1 MNAGTSSP
9 SKNIDRLLS
18 PVRSKTVMKFIK
30 DVETVRERAR
40 RHIDRGAVTP
50 SLKIDAKEVCTI
62 LNEALATE
70 LVCILRYQ
78 HHYYM
83 ATGMHG
89 PAVKAEM
96 KEHWD
101 EEQRHADILA
111 ERIRQLGGVPDFSPK
126 GLTKSHTEYVEGHD
140 LADMVREDLI
150 AERIVCQTY
159 AEIIRF
165 LSDKDPTSR
174 TLMEEILRN
183 EEEHADD
190 LADLLFA
197 LDPSTGKAEGDT
209 PSDGKQRAK
218 KAE

>member
-1 MNAGTSSP
+1 M
-9 SKNIDRLLS
+9 R
-18 PVRSKTVMKFIK
+18 FIK

-40 RHIDRGAVTP
+40 QHIDRGAITP
-50 SLKIDAKEVCTI
+50 ELKVDPKEVCSI

-83 ATGMHG
+83 ASGIHG
-89 PAVKAEM
+89 PVVKAQM
-96 KEHWD
+96 KEHWG

-111 ERIRQLGGVPDFSPK
+111 ERIQQLGGVPDFSPQ
-126 GLTKSHTEYVEGHD
+126 GLTKSHTEYAEGHN
-140 LADMVREDLI
+140 LTDMVKEDLV

-159 AEIIRF
+159 AEIIRY
-165 LSDKDPTSR
+165 LSDKDSTSR
-174 TLMEEILRN
+174 TLMEDILRN

-197 LDPSTGKAEGDT
+197 LDPSTGKPTEVMTGD
-209 PSDGKQRAK
+209 GEQK
-218 KAE
+218 KFKSE

>member
-1 MNAGTSSP
+1 
-9 SKNIDRLLS
+9 LS
-18 PVRSKTVMKFIK
+18 FIEDVSAVRH
-30 DVETVRERAR
+30 RAR
-40 RHIDRGAVTP
+40 QHIERGAVTP
-50 SLKIDAKEVCTI
+50 ELKIDPEEICSI

-83 ATGMHG
+83 AAGMHG
-89 PAVKAEM
+89 PTVKEQM

-111 ERIRQLGGVPDFSPK
+111 ERIQQLGGVPDFSPE
-126 GLTKSHTEYVEGHD
+126 GLRKSHTEYATGHD
-140 LADMVREDLI
+140 LAGMVREDLV

-159 AEIIRF
+159 AEIIRY

-174 TLMEEILRN
+174 TLMEGILRN
-183 EEEHADD
+183 EEEHAND

-197 LDPSTGKAEGDT
+197 LDPSTGK
-209 PSDGKQRAK
+209 PISDGKA
-218 KAE
+218 AD

>member
-1 MNAGTSSP
+1 M
-9 SKNIDRLLS
+9 R
-18 PVRSKTVMKFIK
+18 FIK
-30 DVETVRERAR
+30 DVATVRARAR
-40 RHIDRGAVTP
+40 EHIDRGPVTEE
-50 SLKIDAKEVCTI
+50 LKVNVEKVCTI

-83 ATGMHG
+83 ASGIHG
-89 PAVKAEM
+89 PAVKAQM

-101 EEQRHADILA
+101 EEQRHANILA
-111 ERIRQLGGVPDFSPK
+111 ERIQQLGGVPDFSPE
-126 GLTKSHTEYVEGHD
+126 GLSKSHTEYETGHN

-159 AEIIRF
+159 AEIIRY

-190 LADLLFA
+190 LAQLLFA
-197 LDPSTGKAEGDT
+197 LDPTTGKPSHEWTGNGSQKEKKGAK
-209 PSDGKQRAK
+209 SDGKH
-218 KAE
+218 

>member
-1 MNAGTSSP
+1 M
-9 SKNIDRLLS
+9 R
-18 PVRSKTVMKFIK
+18 FIK
-30 DVETVRERAR
+30 DVATVRARAR
-40 RHIDRGAVTP
+40 EHIDQGPVTKE
-50 SLKIDAKEVCTI
+50 LKINVEEVCKI

-83 ATGMHG
+83 ASGIHG

-96 KEHWD
+96 KEHWE
-101 EEQRHADILA
+101 EEQRHANILA
-111 ERIRQLGGVPDFSPK
+111 ERIQQLGGVPDFSPE
-126 GLTKSHTEYVEGHD
+126 GLSKSHTEYEEGND

-159 AEIIRF
+159 AEIIRY
-165 LSDKDPTSR
+165 LADKDPTSR

-190 LADLLFA
+190 LSELLFS
-197 LDPSTGKAEGDT
+197 LNPTTGKTTHEWTGNGD
-209 PSDGKQRAK
+209 PK
-218 KAE
+218 KVKSRK